1 MKTIITLGIVW
12 ALCIP
17 CTFAGGSISWE
28 DVKARISKT
37 DPELVT
43 VIEKTFAVERT
54 GGAVRLGPQF
64 ALPNNQHS
72 IINHQFLPLT
82 YSLNASSHIRGASP
96 NRSARRSLDMAVYLG
111 RATLKDRFCSAGCLS
126 T

>member
-1 MKTIITLGIVW
+1 MKTIITLCVAWI
-12 ALCIP
+12 LCIQ

-43 VIEKTFAVERT
+43 VIEKTFIVERT

-64 ALPNNQHS
+64 GEQHGERIAPYEFRAKNKATKTKHALVIQESTDHEFTGRFSFEIRPERVE
-72 IINHQFLPLT
+72 NH
-82 YSLNASSHIRGASP
+82 A
-96 NRSARRSLDMAVYLG
+96 
-111 RATLKDRFCSAGCLS
+111 K
-126 T
+126 

>member
-12 ALCIP
+12 TLCIP
-17 CTFAGGSISWE
+17 CAFAGGSISWE

-64 ALPNNQHS
+64 GEQHGERIAPYEFRVKNRTTKAKHVLVIQES
-72 IINHQFLPLT
+72 TDHEFTGRFTFEMRPERVENH
-82 YSLNASSHIRGASP
+82 A
-96 NRSARRSLDMAVYLG
+96 
-111 RATLKDRFCSAGCLS
+111 K
-126 T
+126 